1 MDNEIIDGGCIL
13 LSRQILNSD
22 IWKKPPEYLKIFLY
36 ILLRVNHKNELYPRG
51 SNFFNFSDQ
60 KPDGVT
66 LNQIYKFLSW
76 ARSEK
81 VQILA
86 TRKSTRGVV
95 IKVNN
100 YDRYQTLDN
109 YYRQDTRQNDGR
121 TAAGQRQ
128 DYKQELSKVLT
139 DYVVKNSSTDEEQD
153 KLRQHLAYTIISYL
167 AYDYITKRNAKRDVA
182 EKIIS
187 EISFKNY
194 VGVKS
199 TKGDQVA
206 ASIIPKAL
214 VKNKSN
220 EEIIEMAKSCPN
232 FDLIEGGEISIMT
245 DDELKDYLQKAKNA
259 VVNEQDKEEK
269 EECQTQTV

>member
-121 TAAGQRQ
+121 TVAGQRQ
-128 DYKQELSKVLT
+128 DSGRTINKNERMKELNNVISIVGENKPKQKKEKTFTPPTL
-139 DYVVKNSSTDEEQD
+139 EEIKQYCIERNNGVD
-153 KLRQHLAYTIISYL
+153 PQRF
-167 AYDYITKRNAKRDVA
+167 YDYYNAGDWKDS
-182 EKIIS
+182 KGKPL
-187 EISFKNY
+187 KNW
-194 VGVKS
+194 K
-199 TKGDQVA
+199 
-206 ASIIPKAL
+206 
-214 VKNKSN
+214 
-220 EEIIEMAKSCPN
+220 
-232 FDLIEGGEISIMT
+232 
-245 DDELKDYLQKAKNA
+245 QKMIA
-259 VVNEQDKEEK
+259 VWEEK
-269 EECQTQTV
+269 EKGRSSPTANNPQTISTSESFYMSLSK

>member
-109 YYRQDTRQNDGR
+109 YYWQDTRQNDGR

-128 DYKQELSKVLT
+128 DYKQE
-139 DYVVKNSSTDEEQD
+139 
-153 KLRQHLAYTIISYL
+153 
-167 AYDYITKRNAKRDVA
+167 
-182 EKIIS
+182 
-187 EISFKNY
+187 
-194 VGVKS
+194 
-199 TKGDQVA
+199 
-206 ASIIPKAL
+206 
-214 VKNKSN
+214 
-220 EEIIEMAKSCPN
+220 
-232 FDLIEGGEISIMT
+232 
-245 DDELKDYLQKAKNA
+245 
-259 VVNEQDKEEK
+259 
-269 EECQTQTV
+269 

>member
-86 TRKSTRGVV
+86 TQKSTRGVV

-128 DYKQELSKVLT
+128 DSGRTINKNERMKELNNVISIVGENKPKQKKEKTFTPPTL
-139 DYVVKNSSTDEEQD
+139 EEIKQYCIERNNGVD
-153 KLRQHLAYTIISYL
+153 PQRF
-167 AYDYITKRNAKRDVA
+167 YDYYNAGDWKDS
-182 EKIIS
+182 KGKPL
-187 EISFKNY
+187 KNW
-194 VGVKS
+194 K
-199 TKGDQVA
+199 
-206 ASIIPKAL
+206 
-214 VKNKSN
+214 
-220 EEIIEMAKSCPN
+220 
-232 FDLIEGGEISIMT
+232 
-245 DDELKDYLQKAKNA
+245 QKMIA
-259 VVNEQDKEEK
+259 VWEEK
-269 EECQTQTV
+269 EKGRSSPAANNPQTISTSESFYMSLSK

>member
-86 TRKSTRGVV
+86 TQKSTRGVV

-109 YYRQDTRQNDGR
+109 YYRQDIRQNDGR
-121 TAAGQRQ
+121 TTAGQRQ
-128 DYKQELSKVLT
+128 DSGRTINKNERMKELNNVISIVGENKPKQKKEKKEKTFTPPTL
-139 DYVVKNSSTDEEQD
+139 EEIKQYCIERNNGVD
-153 KLRQHLAYTIISYL
+153 PQRF
-167 AYDYITKRNAKRDVA
+167 YDYYNAGDWKDS
-182 EKIIS
+182 KGKPL
-187 EISFKNY
+187 KNW
-194 VGVKS
+194 K
-199 TKGDQVA
+199 
-206 ASIIPKAL
+206 
-214 VKNKSN
+214 
-220 EEIIEMAKSCPN
+220 
-232 FDLIEGGEISIMT
+232 
-245 DDELKDYLQKAKNA
+245 QKMIA
-259 VVNEQDKEEK
+259 VWEEK
-269 EECQTQTV
+269 EKGRSSPAANNPQTISTSESFYMSLSK